1 MKVCIHG
8 EGPYQK
14 KVILRDCEIFGNLH
28 LTFVSSSIVYSP
40 GCGQEERCRQDNHKH
55 CPIRASESWYILPV
69 EDRGMSEPDNIQY
82 YFSPVIISKYNIL
95 TDKRYLS
102 VTRRLCSMYASNSNT
117 RVTIGKLLYIR
128 KQQTNFETIY
138 SKNHFTPKKDFNM
151 YLNKSMSFNN
161 SMSIEQIIHH
171 L

>member
-1 MKVCIHG
+1 MLVSSVRDRYGGCTALEVWSFNLPDDVCCLLELEKKVHMKVCIHG

-102 VTRRLCSMYASNSNT
+102 VTRRLCSMLPIPT
-117 RVTIGKLLYIR
+117 RV
-128 KQQTNFETIY
+128 
-138 SKNHFTPKKDFNM
+138 
-151 YLNKSMSFNN
+151 
-161 SMSIEQIIHH
+161 
-171 L
+171 